1 MDETKFGFVYI
12 WFDRKHKRY
21 YIGSHWGTEND
32 GYICS
37 SSWMKKAYKKRPHD
51 FKPRR
56 IIARIYTNRRDLL
69 AEEQRWLQMIKPTEM
84 KLKGTNNKPR
94 YYNLARRAQHWIA
107 DEKKSKTTIQ
117 KVSNSLKEMYASP
130 RGELVKKRISEA
142 NKKYNRKNGGPPN
155 KGIPM
160 SQEQKT
166 LLSKIR
172 KGRKLGP
179 NKNTKAPYTKIEVLQ
194 QQGYNEREIA
204 ELLGVTTTAVYNTIR
219 RYGGTPTKKTIK
231 APYDKIKSLWIQGY
245 NKTAIAKIC
254 GVTREAIRNSIR
266 RHEAVK

>member
-1 MDETKFGFVYI
+1 M
-12 WFDRKHKRY
+12 RKAFRR
-21 YIGSHWGTEND
+21 
-32 GYICS
+32 
-37 SSWMKKAYKKRPHD
+37 RPDD
-51 FKPRR
+51 FQKRR
-56 IIARIYTNRRDLL
+56 ILARIYTNRKDLL
-69 AEEQRWLQMIKPTEM
+69 IEEYRWLQMIKPEEI
-84 KLKGTNNKPR
+84 KKR
-94 YYNLARRAQHWIA
+94 YYNLHTNFQNQWWT
-107 DEKKSKTTIQ
+107 DERSRMTTIEKMTTSMNALYATERGKQ
-117 KVSNSLKEMYASP
+117 IKKQIAETLKISP
-130 RGELVKKRISEA
+130 TAIEARKKARAGAIA
-142 NKKYNRKNGGPPN
+142 YIKKNGGPPN